1 MIRLLG
7 CLLRFSA
14 MGTVLAEGASASI
27 NFSAVAAQEAPKS
40 ASDRPTAAAQT
51 VSESIAQPPFSHTQ
65 KMAEVASIAEGYLWQ
80 RDFYKQTWEWHL
92 FSTKVLM
99 VVVLVIL
106 GFGLF
111 VTYVQF
117 KREYVDR
124 ATPTAGVVGEPPPS
138 TPSGS
143 LKIGPSGLEITS
155 QVIGLFVLAFS
166 LGFFYLYVKEVYP
179 MQEIALQQKAAQQ
192 SAVVK

>member
-7 CLLRFSA
+7 FLLLLSA
-14 MGTVLAEGASASI
+14 MGTVLAEGSSASI
-27 NFSAVAAQEAPKS
+27 NFSAIAAQEVPKS
-40 ASDRPTAAAQT
+40 ASDRQTAAAQMG
-51 VSESIAQPPFSHTQ
+51 SESIAQPPFSHAQ

-124 ATPTAGVVGEPPPS
+124 ATPTAGVAGEPPPS
-138 TPSGS
+138 AASGS

-155 QVIGLFVLAFS
+155 QVIGLLVLAFS

-179 MQEIALQQKAAQQ
+179 MQEVALQQKAAQQ
-192 SAVVK
+192 SAVAK